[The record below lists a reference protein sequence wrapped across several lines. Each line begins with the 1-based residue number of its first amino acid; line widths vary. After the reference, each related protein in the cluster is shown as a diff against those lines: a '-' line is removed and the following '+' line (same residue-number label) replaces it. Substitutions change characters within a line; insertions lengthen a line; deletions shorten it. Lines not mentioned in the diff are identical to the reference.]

1 VVQASASAPDAD
13 GRIQSL
19 VNEVELECSDI
30 SASQEDLLARASF
43 LGGDGGGEEEA
54 EMFSTPPTQVQQT
67 QQGQGEEEED
77 AITMCTLPFSPSPSL
92 SSPEHRG
99 EEGEQADSLVKTKE
113 PRKPRICTSKV
124 RGARIRTRDVDPLYK
139 AVLMIPTA
147 PAPTF
152 AGDILVLA
160 RQRGIF

>member
-1 VVQASASAPDAD
+1 VVQASSSAPDVD

-19 VNEVELECSDI
+19 VKEVELECGDI
-30 SASQEDLLARASF
+30 SASQEDLLARAS

-54 EMFSTPPTQVQQT
+54 EMFSTPPTQDQQT

-77 AITMCTLPFSPSPSL
+77 AITMFTLPFSPSPPL

-113 PRKPRICTSKV
+113 RRKPRICTRK
-124 RGARIRTRDVDPLYK
+124 
-139 AVLMIPTA
+139 
-147 PAPTF
+147 
-152 AGDILVLA
+152 
-160 RQRGIF
+160 